1 MPKKPTRDQLAKFL
15 PTQELIRAFEQ
26 LFDLTDGDSTNIT
39 AIQQS
44 LAALAVRMT
53 ETEDAQSEDDINTA
67 AETAR
72 TSHIAASLSE
82 LAKAVD
88 GLAMVPPVVPSSSAA
103 PVAPGSA
110 NSVIVSCDFGASFTD
125 KAQTVVTGLS
135 WVTGTMA
142 FSAAVLAPSG
152 VDPDEMYLLKLLPVI
167 GDIIPGTGFTVTLY
181 SESEARGA
189 YDVMI
194 VGV

>member
-53 ETEDAQSEDDINTA
+53 EAEDAQSEDDINTA

-72 TSHIAASLSE
+72 TAQISASLSE

-88 GLAMVPPVVPSSSAA
+88 GLAIAPPAVPASSSA

-125 KAQTVVTGLS
+125 KAQTVVSGLS
-135 WVTGTMA
+135 WVTGTLSL
-142 FSAAVLAPSG
+142 SATVLTPTG
-152 VDPDEMYLLKLLPVI
+152 IDHDEMYLLKLLPVI
-167 GDIIPGTGFTVTLY
+167 GDIIPGDGFTVTLY

-189 YDVMI
+189 YDVM
-194 VGV
+194 VTGV

>member
-44 LAALAVRMT
+44 LAALAVRIT

-72 TSHIAASLSE
+72 TAQIAASLSE

-88 GLAMVPPVVPSSSAA
+88 GLAMVPPIVVGDDVKSGSVRWNMRATTTNASVAVGDWLDCDASGGAITITPPDVAASIGRMLAVSKSDATSNAVTFNGPVNGAASA
-103 PVAPGSA
+103 VT
-110 NSVIVSCDFGASFTD
+110 SVQYTVMMLVS
-125 KAQTVVTGLS
+125 
-135 WVTGTMA
+135 TGTEWRM
-142 FSAAVLAPSG
+142 
-152 VDPDEMYLLKLLPVI
+152 
-167 GDIIPGTGFTVTLY
+167 T
-181 SESEARGA
+181 
-189 YDVMI
+189 
-194 VGV
+194 